1 MMIAQPKPVK
11 RFHARFLRVRVSGF
25 TGLPIGVVKI
35 IYAAKPDRVRSHPQA
50 PTASAMR
57 TESTFRLELSADD
70 TNGAC
75 KPTAIS
81 ACRRFVGSFRQATPA
96 MVSICGISAKAQG
109 RLENLNCSVDSALSI
124 RTRLTPHSATIEVAS
139 VDSRNS
145 SANMRK

>member
-70 TNGAC
+70 INAACEENGDFGMS
-75 KPTAIS
+75 PF
-81 ACRRFVGSFRQATPA
+81 CRQLQQAVARRQYASGVLRSKHKDA
-96 MVSICGISAKAQG
+96 AK
-109 RLENLNCSVDSALSI
+109 I
-124 RTRLTPHSATIEVAS
+124 
-139 VDSRNS
+139 
-145 SANMRK
+145 